1 MGREDNLTYNAT
13 LVLRALSVGHRYGFD
28 LMRATELPS
37 GTVYPILRRLESG
50 GLVRSR
56 WENETKAFSEGRP
69 RRRYYEAT
77 AQGLAALSEALE
89 RLAAQRRLLDL
100 PAAGTP

>member
-1 MGREDNLTYNAT
+1 MGREDNLSYNAT

-28 LMRATELPS
+28 LMNATELPS
-37 GTVYPILRRLESG
+37 GTVYPILRRLEQG

-56 WENETKAFSEGRP
+56 WENETDAHAQGRP

-77 AQGLAALSEALE
+77 AGGRRVLADALE

-100 PAAGTP
+100 PARGAP

>member
-1 MGREDNLTYNAT
+1 MPRDDLTYNAT
-13 LVLRALSVGHRYGFD
+13 LVLRALSVGHGYGFD

-37 GTVYPILRRLESG
+37 GTVYPILRRLEAG

-56 WENETKAFSEGRP
+56 WENETKAHGEGRP

-77 AQGLAALSEALE
+77 ATGRALLAESLE
-89 RLAAQRRLLDL
+89 RLASQRRLLDL
-100 PAAGTP
+100 PAPGMP

>member
-1 MGREDNLTYNAT
+1 MGRDDLTWNAT
-13 LVLRALSVGHRYGFD
+13 LVLRALSAGHRYGFD

-37 GTVYPILRRLESG
+37 GTVYPILRRLEHG

-56 WENETKAFSEGRP
+56 WENETKAHADGRP

-77 AQGLAALSEALE
+77 SPGLKALAAALE
-89 RLAAQRRLLDL
+89 RLNAQRQLLDL
-100 PAAGTP
+100 PAPGTP